1 MKGKKTAKAERPDT
15 VIAAVPPKK
24 KTGGKAIEKPPA
36 TIESVDEAGPAAI
49 KKGEAKRSSIKSD
62 GDAQGKDGDAQGK
75 VEDARSTASTEKKAP
90 AKMNSAR
97 ELMEKPV
104 EKPAKR
110 SAKQSEKKRAESD
123 DSK

>member
-1 MKGKKTAKAERPDT
+1 
-15 VIAAVPPKK
+15 
-24 KTGGKAIEKPPA
+24 
-36 TIESVDEAGPAAI
+36 
-49 KKGEAKRSSIKSD
+49 
-62 GDAQGKDGDAQGK
+62 
-75 VEDARSTASTEKKAP
+75 
-90 AKMNSAR
+90 MNSAR